1 MNDKY
6 YMMDEKQAERIRSM
20 VGWIRL
26 ILLLTLLF
34 LIGVA
39 VC

>member
-1 MNDKY
+1 MNNY

-26 ILLLTLLF
+26 ILLLVLLF

>member
-1 MNDKY
+1 MNNY